1 MLVAHKYSII
11 KRIGGGEFGQVYAG
25 KNERTGEIVA
35 IKLEPSSH
43 QINILKRESTILNFL
58 YSKLCRNVPPV
69 YWFGNYGDTQV
80 AMVLPYY
87 ADELTS
93 DGALDKMT
101 FLRSAVQI
109 LRQIHQHGV
118 VHRDIKPANW
128 MLRTGKTVAKELIL
142 IDFGL
147 AAFVDPGP
155 ESGPE
160 SCPGPES
167 ADVDR
172 DRRGYN
178 IVGTPKFASRFVH
191 CGHEYQ
197 KRDDLISALYLAM
210 WLHHGDTMWDSIVE
224 LEGEE
229 DKQEIGYIEIS
240 LDSGSE
246 SESES
251 KTHVAH
257 PMNAWLK
264 RAKQKDNVVRLC
276 REMGDARLVRMAD
289 TLYANNIEYSYRMF
303 DG

>member
-69 YWFGNYGDTQV
+69 YWFGNYGDTRV

-87 ADELTS
+87 ADELMS
-93 DGALDKMT
+93 DGALDRALDNIT
-101 FLRSAVQI
+101 FLQSAIQI

-128 MLRTGKTVAKELIL
+128 MLRTGKTGAKELML

-147 AAFVDPGP
+147 ATFIDQDPDP
-155 ESGPE
+155 
-160 SCPGPES
+160 
-167 ADVDR
+167 DR
-172 DRRGYN
+172 GRRGDH

-197 KRDDLISALYLAM
+197 KRDDLLSALYLAM
-210 WLHHGDTMWDSIVE
+210 WMHHGDTMWDSIIE

-240 LDSGSE
+240 LDSVSE
-246 SESES
+246 SGS

-264 RAKQKDNVVRLC
+264 RAKQKDNVIRLC